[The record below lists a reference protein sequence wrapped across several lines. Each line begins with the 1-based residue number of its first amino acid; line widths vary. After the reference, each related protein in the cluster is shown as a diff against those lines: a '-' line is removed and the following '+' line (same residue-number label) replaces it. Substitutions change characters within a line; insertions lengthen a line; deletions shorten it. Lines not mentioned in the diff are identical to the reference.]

1 MSLYLVRLS
10 HYKRPLSVWR
20 IKWRGAPVAAQ
31 TKDDGGQEEGDG
43 HGGGERW
50 TGSKCVLEVDSTG
63 LAKEYNLDLCESS
76 LCPQLGL
83 DGGVCGRSFLRVANI
98 VHPHGPLGMDGFSC
112 GVELGSQRKLRM

>member
-1 MSLYLVRLS
+1 MDS
-10 HYKRPLSVWR
+10 
-20 IKWRGAPVAAQ
+20 
-31 TKDDGGQEEGDG
+31 
-43 HGGGERW
+43 
-50 TGSKCVLEVDSTG
+50 SKCVLEVDSTG

-83 DGGVCGRSFLRVANI
+83 DRGVCGRSFLRVANI